1 MPAPA
6 EATTTTPVAAAPATA
21 AAPVQA
27 PAPVYQS
34 ETPLF
39 AALPAQV
46 RQGDLAMI
54 GNLHRR
60 VGDQGAQRNVWTRAI
75 YTDLD
80 IRQSGGAAPASQGQ
94 ASGLQVGSDFLVM
107 GNWRIGA
114 FVGALDGSVDV
125 SGNANGGFGKVGY
138 NDLRSTYVGG
148 YATWID
154 AASGWY
160 ADAVLQGGHHS
171 YNVRPDNAASASGK
185 ASSHSA
191 SIEAGKSFALS
202 SSWSIE
208 PQAQLIYQ
216 GTSFDDVQLAAAR
229 VRQDADHGWIGRLGL
244 RIKGDILTGAGR
256 LQPYARANVYRA
268 DSGTDV
274 VSFVSSGAAV
284 ASNSSAHGYTSTEV
298 AGGFTLSLT
307 PTTSLYGEVGHLFS
321 NSGDTQVKSSV
332 QGSLGVRFGW

>member
-6 EATTTTPVAAAPATA
+6 EATATTPTAAAPA
-21 AAPVQA
+21 PVPA
-27 PAPVYQS
+27 PAPAPIYQS
-34 ETPLF
+34 ETALF

-60 VGDQGAQRNVWTRAI
+60 VGDQGTQRNFWARAI
-75 YTDLD
+75 YNDLD
-80 IRQSGGAAPASQGQ
+80 IRQSGAAASSSQGH
-94 ASGLQVGSDFLVM
+94 ASGVQVGTDFLSM
-107 GNWRIGA
+107 GSWRFGA

-125 SGNANGGFGKVGY
+125 SANANGGAGKVGY
-138 NDLRSTYVGG
+138 NDLRSTYIGG

-171 YNVRPDNAASASGK
+171 YSVHPDNAASASGK
-185 ASSHSA
+185 ASSFSA
-191 SIEAGKSFALS
+191 SIEGGKSFALNAT
-202 SSWSIE
+202 WSIE
-208 PQAQLIYQ
+208 PQAQLVYQ
-216 GTSFDDVQLAAAR
+216 GTNFDDVQLAAAR
-229 VRQDADHGWIGRLGL
+229 VQQDADSGWIGRLGV
-244 RIKGDILTGAGR
+244 RIKGDFATSAGR
-256 LQPYARANVYRA
+256 LQPYARVNVYRA

-274 VSFVSSGAAV
+274 VSFVTSGG
-284 ASNSSAHGYTSTEV
+284 ASARSASGHGYTSTEV

-332 QGSLGVRFGW
+332 QGSLGVRLGW

>member
-1 MPAPA
+1 MA
-6 EATTTTPVAAAPATA
+6 
-21 AAPVQA
+21 A
-27 PAPVYQS
+27 PAPVYQG
-34 ETPLF
+34 ETALF

-60 VGDQGAQRNVWTRAI
+60 VGDQGAQRNFWARAI

-80 IRQSGGAAPASQGQ
+80 IRQSGGAAPASQGS

-107 GNWRIGA
+107 GNWRFGA

-125 SGNANGGFGKVGY
+125 SGNANGAFGRVGY
-138 NDLRSTYVGG
+138 NQLRSTYVGG

-171 YNVRPDNAASASGK
+171 YDVRPDKAASASGN
-185 ASSHSA
+185 ASSFSA
-191 SIEAGKSFALS
+191 SIEGGKSFALNS
-202 SSWSIE
+202 TWSIE
-208 PQAQLIYQ
+208 PQAQLVYQ
-216 GTSFDDVQLAAAR
+216 GTNPGDVQLAGAR
-229 VRQDADHGWIGRLGL
+229 VQQDASNGWIGRIGL
-244 RIKGDILTGAGR
+244 RIKGDMPTSAGR
-256 LQPYARANVYRA
+256 LQPYARVNVYRA

-274 VSFVSSGAAV
+274 VSFVSNGATV
-284 ASNSSAHGYTSTEV
+284 AQNSSGHGYTSTEL

-307 PTTSLYGEVGHLFS
+307 PATSLYGEVGHLFS

-332 QGSLGVRFGW
+332 QGSLGVRVSW

>member
-6 EATTTTPVAAAPATA
+6 EATATTPTAAAPA
-21 AAPVQA
+21 PVPA
-27 PAPVYQS
+27 PAPAPIYQS
-34 ETPLF
+34 ETALF

-60 VGDQGAQRNVWTRAI
+60 VGDQGAQRNVWARAI

-80 IRQSGGAAPASQGQ
+80 IRQSGGAAPASQGS
-94 ASGLQVGSDFLVM
+94 AGGLQVGSDFLVM
-107 GNWRIGA
+107 GNWRFGA

-125 SGNANGGFGKVGY
+125 SGNANGGFGRVGY
-138 NDLRSTYVGG
+138 NELRSTYVGG

-171 YNVRPDNAASASGK
+171 YSVRPDNAASASGK
-185 ASSHSA
+185 ASSFSA
-191 SIEAGKSFALS
+191 SIEAGKSFALGAG
-202 SSWSIE
+202 WSIE
-208 PQAQLIYQ
+208 PQAQLVYQ
-216 GTSFDDVQLAAAR
+216 GTNYDDVQLAGAR
-229 VRQDADHGWIGRLGL
+229 VQQDADSGWIGRIGL
-244 RIKGDILTGAGR
+244 RIKGDIATSAGR
-256 LQPYARANVYRA
+256 LQPYARVNVYRA

-274 VSFVSSGAAV
+274 VSFVNSGGASVAGDSS
-284 ASNSSAHGYTSTEV
+284 NHGYTSTEV

-332 QGSLGVRFGW
+332 QGSLGVRVSW